1 METEYIS
8 TKFYSSFHGLIL
20 SCIPH
25 LYIQVFQRKVSW
37 QVVGE
42 TLKEQETNILKN
54 NGSTDND
61 NFFFIHFIPQ
71 GKTLTFVNSLTIK
84 QSYLL
89 LTSSFVVRCI
99 DSNENGPHLKT
110 KSFKQLESRSFK
122 MHKNPF
128 RLLFYIILLLFCIY
142 DPIFKTEITRRI
154 HKQLRSSK
162 IADSSQKNNSAIFCI
177 SNCS

>member
-8 TKFYSSFHGLIL
+8 TKFYSSYHGLIL

-25 LYIQVFQRKVSW
+25 LYIEVFQQKVSW

-54 NGSTDND
+54 NGSTDD
-61 NFFFIHFIPQ
+61 NFFFIHFIQQ
-71 GKTLTFVNSLTIK
+71 GKTLTFFNSLTIK

-99 DSNENGPHLKT
+99 DSNENGPQLKT
-110 KSFKQLESRSFK
+110 KSFKQLNSRSFK

-128 RLLFYIILLLFCIY
+128 RLLFYIIPFYFFAYMTLY
-142 DPIFKTEITRRI
+142 
-154 HKQLRSSK
+154 SK
-162 IADSSQKNNSAIFCI
+162 LK
-177 SNCS
+177 